1 MTETDHYWKT
11 DGTIIIQAKPAE
23 SLRRNMWLHSRF
35 GLLSPIFRSDA
46 GSDISCRRS
55 GGYAS
60 HRMPPILS
68 NITGLSLF
76 IAPFVQ
82 IPTTLFALIG
92 GLIRNK
98 IISNC
103 IAWPLPISQILWMI
117 CEIPHGETTRGV
129 GTLLTTRASPFS
141 LKLITTLESYL
152 IPCLMSVI
160 WVYFIVQVFIPTVKT
175 LLNMPPD
182 NARLVQSNIEGG
194 CDR

>member
-1 MTETDHYWKT
+1 MTETNHNGKT
-11 DGTIIIQAKPAE
+11 DGTIIIRQSPLKAFGVICGFIVGLTVYFLFFGAMPA
-23 SLRRNMWLHSRF
+23 LMYR
-35 GLLSPIFRSDA
+35 A
-46 GSDISCRRS
+46 GGP

-103 IAWPLPISQILWMI
+103 IAWPLPILQILWMI

-141 LKLITTLESYL
+141 LKLIITLESYL

-160 WVYFIVQVFIPTVKT
+160 WVYFIVQIFIPTVK
-175 LLNMPPD
+175 NSVEHAP
-182 NARLVQSNIEGG
+182 
-194 CDR
+194 